1 MRHSV
6 EEIKLKNGARGL
18 LIDVP
23 TASVMNARFQFRAGM
38 RYAKKPE
45 VYEIAHVVE
54 HLAFGANAKYRD
66 EQAYEADFTKNGA
79 YHNAW
84 TSDFSV
90 VYESECADFEWERI
104 LKLNSV
110 AIATPRFNEEELKS
124 EKGNVRSELT
134 GYLNDYSRLIWPR
147 LQTAIG
153 ESTPNL
159 RERLSTLPNIELKD
173 IREHYRRT
181 HTAANMRF
189 VIAGRLKHRKHKII
203 KMLESWEL
211 KEGELLDFPEDTLHP
226 ADAVLI
232 RRKDASNITFGF
244 SYVIPRR
251 LSERE
256 SCTMDFIN
264 HIVTGTMSS
273 RIFGKARK
281 RGLVYGMGSCLSN
294 SAHNASWDFDG
305 EVNLESAEELFTLIN
320 HELTCLTRGEV
331 SDAEIEAAR
340 AYNIGRFQIGAQTAA
355 QLSDY
360 YAETYFVSGEIDN
373 YAHADDLINSI
384 TKDDIVN
391 LAKEFISGKI
401 SALVAVGSCE
411 KAVITSLAEKLKNID
426 ET

>member
-6 EEIKLKNGARGL
+6 EEIKLKNGAMGL

-23 TASVMNARFQFRAGM
+23 TASVMNIRIQFRAGM
-38 RYAKKPE
+38 RYAKNPE

-54 HLAFGANAKYRD
+54 HLSFGANAKYRD

-104 LKLNSV
+104 LDLNRV

-134 GYLNDYSRLIWPR
+134 GYLNDYARLLWPR
-147 LQTAIG
+147 LQTSIG
-153 ESTPNL
+153 ETTPNL
-159 RERLSTLPNIELKD
+159 RERLATLPNIELKD

-181 HTAANMRF
+181 HTAKNMRF
-189 VIAGRLKHRKHKII
+189 IITGRVKHRKRRIV
-203 KMLESWEL
+203 KMLEAWEL
-211 KEGELLDFPEDTLHP
+211 KEGEKLAIPKDELHSS
-226 ADAVLI
+226 DAALI

-244 SYVIPRR
+244 SFVISRR
-251 LSERE
+251 LNERE
-256 SCTMDFIN
+256 NCIMDFIN
-264 HIVTGTMSS
+264 HIVTGTMNS

-281 RGLVYGMGSCLSN
+281 RGLVYGMGSCLTN
-294 SAHNASWDFDG
+294 SVHNSSWDFDG
-305 EVNLESAEELFTLIN
+305 EVNLESADDLFTLIN
-320 HELTCLTRGEV
+320 RELTSLAKGEV
-331 SDAEIEAAR
+331 SDTEIEAAR
-340 AYNIGRFQIGAQTAA
+340 AYNIGRYQIGAQTIS

-360 YAETYFVSGEIDN
+360 YAESYLANGEVDDYN
-373 YAHADDLINSI
+373 HANDLIKSI
-384 TKDDIVN
+384 TKNDIVT
-391 LAKEFISGKI
+391 LVKEFISSDI

-411 KAVITSLAEKLKNID
+411 KAVITALSEKLKIGV
-426 ET
+426 